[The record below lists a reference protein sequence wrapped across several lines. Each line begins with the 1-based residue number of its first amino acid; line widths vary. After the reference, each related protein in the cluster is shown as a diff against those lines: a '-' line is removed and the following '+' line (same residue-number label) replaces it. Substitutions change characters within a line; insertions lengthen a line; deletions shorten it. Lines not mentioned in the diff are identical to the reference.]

1 MVHEPMRAAVVLLR
15 ALPLLLS
22 FRRDRARWLV
32 AGGAMPRTGAFHAA
46 RAERLARTLAA
57 MGPTFVKLAQ
67 LFAGRRDIIP
77 EPYISALGT
86 LTDRVP
92 GVPLPRIVRT
102 LTEAYGV
109 PPAAY
114 FEHFDPVPLAAAS
127 LGQVH
132 RARIDG
138 RDVVVKV
145 LRPGVERMVDGD
157 IAAARRLLGWFGPRL
172 HAPHVEGLRTVLD
185 EFERRVADEMD
196 FRQEARF
203 ASAVRANFA
212 GTPGVR
218 VPEVLAAHVR
228 QRALVLE
235 YVEGRRVDR
244 LDDWIAEGRVRPD
257 DILRTIMEL
266 YVRMMLVDGLFHADP
281 HPGNILVDPQG
292 RVVLLDFGMVV
303 EVPVELRR
311 TLVRTVFASIKGDA
325 DAVTDGFYALGLVA
339 PGTGRATMVALAT
352 QLIALSRQRTTAT
365 ERIEVMMQ
373 LADEVMATLYDF
385 PVLLPGHLV
394 YFARTAALIE
404 GLGVRYDA
412 RFNAIG
418 FASPIVLRLRGEI
431 MTSLGEPLVTSADWP
446 AVIGGTLGALVG
458 VARRAAGEAARVVA
472 GELGPLLASLGRMNG
487 SAARRAGEAPR
498 DDARRDTLPP
508 IAAD

>member
-1 MVHEPMRAAVVLLR
+1 MRAFSILLR
-15 ALPLLLS
+15 TLPLLAS
-22 FRRDRARWLV
+22 FRRDRKRFLV
-32 AGGAMPRTGAFHAA
+32 AGGPVARSAPFHVA
-46 RAERLARTLAA
+46 RADRLARTLAA

-77 EPYISALGT
+77 EPYVSALGT

-92 GVPLPRIVRT
+92 PVPTHAIVRVI
-102 LTEAYGV
+102 EAEYGR
-109 PPAAY
+109 PPAAV

-132 RARIDG
+132 RARVEG
-138 RDVVVKV
+138 REVVVKV
-145 LRPGVERMVDGD
+145 LRPGVERLVRAD

-172 HAPHVEGLRTVLD
+172 HTPHVEGLRTVLD

-196 FRQEARF
+196 FRQEARH
-203 ASAVRANFA
+203 ATQVRANFA

-218 VPEVLAAHVR
+218 VPEVLQPYVR

-235 YVEGRRVDR
+235 YVEGCRVDR
-244 LDDWIAEGRVRPD
+244 LDAWIAEGRVTAD
-257 DILRTIMEL
+257 GVLRTIMEL
-266 YVRMMLVDGLFHADP
+266 YVRMMMIDGLFHADP
-281 HPGNILVDPQG
+281 HPGNIFVDAQG

-303 EVPVELRR
+303 EVPVDLRR
-311 TLVRTVFASIKGDA
+311 TLVRTVFASIRGDA
-325 DAVTDGFYALGLVA
+325 EAVTDGFHALGLVA
-339 PGTGRATMVALAT
+339 PGTDRATMVALAT

-365 ERIEVMMQ
+365 ERIEVMLQ

-412 RFNAIG
+412 RFNAVG
-418 FASPIVLRLRGEI
+418 FASPIVLRLRREI
-431 MTSLGEPLVTSADWP
+431 LASLGEPEAAGPVDWP

-472 GELGPLLASLGRMNG
+472 GELGPLLV
-487 SAARRAGEAPR
+487 RR
-498 DDARRDTLPP
+498 
-508 IAAD
+508 